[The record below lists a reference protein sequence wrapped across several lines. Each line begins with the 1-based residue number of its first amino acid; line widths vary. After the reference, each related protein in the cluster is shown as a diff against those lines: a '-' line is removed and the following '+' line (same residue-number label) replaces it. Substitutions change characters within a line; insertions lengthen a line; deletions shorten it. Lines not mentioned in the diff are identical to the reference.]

1 MKVAESITQIIGN
14 TPLLKLQH
22 LSKECNANIYG
33 KCEFLNPSGSV
44 KDRIGLGMIEDA
56 LQKGIINK
64 DTILIEPTSG
74 NTGIALAS
82 ICASKGIKL
91 ILTMPSSM
99 SIERRKLLSILGA
112 TLELTPAELGM
123 KGAVNKAL
131 ELQKTIPNSLILQ
144 QFQNPSNPAFH
155 KKTTAI
161 EILEALDNKI
171 DIFISAVGT
180 GGTLTGVGE
189 VLKAKVPNAKVIA
202 VEPINSPVLSGGQ
215 PGPHKIQ
222 GIGAGF
228 IPEVLD
234 TALIDEILKVD
245 AQWAMEESRKVAK
258 TEGIFVGISTGA
270 NLWAAKEMAKKYP
283 NTNIVT
289 ILCDT
294 GERYLSTEL
303 FDNL

>member
-1 MKVAESITQIIGN
+1 
-14 TPLLKLQH
+14 
-22 LSKECNANIYG
+22 
-33 KCEFLNPSGSV
+33 
-44 KDRIGLGMIEDA
+44 
-56 LQKGIINK
+56 
-64 DTILIEPTSG
+64 
-74 NTGIALAS
+74 
-82 ICASKGIKL
+82 
-91 ILTMPSSM
+91 
-99 SIERRKLLSILGA
+99 
-112 TLELTPAELGM
+112 M

-131 ELQKTIPNSLILQ
+131 ELQQTIPNSLILQ

-155 KKTTAI
+155 KRTTAV

-189 VLKAKVPNAKVIA
+189 VLKSKVPNAKVIA
-202 VEPINSPVLSGGQ
+202 VEPINSPVISGGQ

-228 IPEVLD
+228 IPETLD
-234 TALIDEILKVD
+234 TSLIDEVLKVD

-258 TEGIFVGISTGA
+258 CEGIFVGISTGA
-270 NLWAAKEMAKKYP
+270 NLWAAREMAKKYP